1 MPMYERKCSVCN
13 LSEDYLER
21 MESIDPIECP
31 NCHQEAMARVLTAC
45 SFHIVGYSEANG
57 YS

>member
-1 MPMYERKCSVCN
+1 MPMYQRFCKSCN
-13 LSEDYLER
+13 LCEDYLER

>member
-1 MPMYERKCSVCN
+1 MYERKCSVCN

-31 NCHQEAMARVLTAC
+31 NCHQEAMARVLTSC
-45 SFHIVGYSEANG
+45 SFVIAGYSYDNG